1 MAQDENANSLSIGL
15 GSDVLFQLEGSKER
29 LKAVLVGM
37 EPSKYIILNIPPAP
51 ALKEM
56 ISVGSDMIIRY
67 VFMGNVF
74 AFKATIIGVIYEPIP
89 LTFISYP
96 KSIESLNLRSEK
108 RVECNIPATVF
119 VNHKRTTGVI
129 VDISFNG
136 VRLICEIL
144 ENMSIEIGNEV
155 FVEFPLPGVK
165 GEHEFFGKIKNIA
178 KDKNKAS
185 LGIQFINLDPTL
197 KNRLRS
203 YLDSILERL

>member
-1 MAQDENANSLSIGL
+1 MARSENDNCLSIGL

-37 EPSKYIILNIPPAP
+37 EPPTYIILNIPSAP
-51 ALKEM
+51 TLKEM
-56 ISVGSDMIIRY
+56 ISIGSDMIIRY

-74 AFKATIIGVIYEPIP
+74 AFKATVIGVISEPFP

-96 KSIESLNLRSEK
+96 RTIESLNLRSEK
-108 RVECNIPATVF
+108 RVECNIPATVY

-136 VRLICEIL
+136 VRLVCEIL
-144 ENMSIEIGNEV
+144 ENMSVEIDNEV
-155 FVEFPLPGVK
+155 LVEFPLPGIK
-165 GEHEFFGKIKNIA
+165 GEHNFFGKIKNMV
-178 KDKNKAS
+178 KDNKKAS
-185 LGIQFINLDPTL
+185 LGVQFINLEPTL

-203 YLDSILERL
+203 YIESILERL